1 MMTQTHQSRSIDM
14 TNLAI
19 HLEDRSV
26 LAIGGEEAR
35 DFLQNLITN
44 DVDNL
49 SGTLAIYA
57 ALLTPQGKYLYDFLL
72 AQLDEIIL
80 LDVHAAQF
88 ADLERKLM
96 MYRLRAAVTL
106 DDASNQYSVHALL
119 GEVAGLDTDPGAC
132 MKVKDG
138 LIYRDPRTAKI
149 GARAILP
156 RDTAETILTDLGY
169 VQADRSDYESRRVSL
184 GVVDGVLDMEEE
196 KTLLLEANFEDL
208 NGVAFDKGC
217 YVGQEQTARTK
228 HRATIRNR
236 IYPVAFPGDVPE
248 SGTAISA
255 GGKDIGTVRSTAGH
269 RGLAR
274 LRVETVEAGAAL
286 SAGGAPL
293 TVEKLD
299 L

>member
-1 MMTQTHQSRSIDM
+1 M
-14 TNLAI
+14 TNHAI
-19 HLEDRSV
+19 FLEDRSI

-44 DVDNL
+44 DVDRL
-49 SGTLAIYA
+49 SDNQAIYA
-57 ALLTPQGKYLYDFLL
+57 ALLTPQGKYLCDFML
-72 AQLDEIIL
+72 AQLDGVIL
-80 LDVHAAQF
+80 LDANTDQF
-88 ADLERKLM
+88 ADLTRKLM

-106 DDASNQYSVHALL
+106 DDASDQWAVYALL
-119 GEVAGLDTDPGAC
+119 GGVDDLGDGLGDELGAC
-132 MKVKDG
+132 IQINGG

-156 RDTAETILTDLGY
+156 REKAEAILTSLGFA
-169 VQADRSDYESRRVSL
+169 QADRTDYENRRITL
-184 GVVDGVLDMEEE
+184 GVVDGLQDMETE

-208 NGVAFDKGC
+208 HGVDFNKGC

-236 IYPVAFPGDVPE
+236 LYPVSFPGDVPA

-255 GGKDIGTVRSTAGH
+255 NGKEIGTIRSTAGH

-274 LRVETVEAGAAL
+274 LRVETVDAGVPL
-286 SAGGAPL
+286 SADGAIL
-293 TVEKLD
+293 TVEELD